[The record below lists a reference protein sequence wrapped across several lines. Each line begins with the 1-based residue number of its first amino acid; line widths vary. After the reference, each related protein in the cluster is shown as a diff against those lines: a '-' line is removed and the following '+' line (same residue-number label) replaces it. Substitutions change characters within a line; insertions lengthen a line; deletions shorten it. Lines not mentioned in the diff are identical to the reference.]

1 MKDISE
7 KFSTLRI
14 AVAEAVVKADKKT
27 IEAIKMGKVP
37 KGDVL
42 TVAKV
47 AGVLAAKNVP
57 QIIPYCHNIPVEFA
71 DIQFTLSRDSVKIT
85 SLIKAIYKTGVEM
98 EALTAVSVA
107 ALTVYDMLKPIDNNI
122 SIEHIRLLEK
132 SGGKSD
138 TKERFKK
145 NINAA
150 VIVLS
155 DSISEGKN
163 RDESG
168 KIIVERLKAEG
179 IKVKYYEVISD
190 DKERI
195 IRKLTELSDKKRID
209 LIITTGGTGLSKR
222 DNTPEATLEV
232 IEREIPGIPEIIRAY
247 GQERTPYSMLS
258 RAMAGIRKNTIIIN
272 LPGSRKGVKESLNII
287 SPVII
292 HSFKMLYGEGH

>member
-1 MKDISE
+1 MKDISD
-7 KFSTLRI
+7 KLRTLRI
-14 AVAEAVVKADKKT
+14 AVAEAEVKANKKT
-27 IEAIKMGKVP
+27 IEAIKGGKVP

-47 AGVLAAKNVP
+47 AGILAAKNVP

-71 DIQFTLSRDSVKIT
+71 DIQFTLSKDSVKIT
-85 SLIKAIYKTGVEM
+85 SFVKATYKTGVEM

-138 TKERFKK
+138 TKETFKK

-155 DSISEGKN
+155 DSISEGKK

-168 KIIVERLKAEG
+168 RIIVERLRAEG
-179 IKVKYYEVISD
+179 IKVRYYEVISD
-190 DKERI
+190 DKEKI
-195 IRKLTELSDKKRID
+195 VQKLTELSDKKKVD

-232 IEREIPGIPEIIRAY
+232 IEREIPGIPEVIRAY

-258 RAMAGIRKNTIIIN
+258 RSVAGIRKNTIIIN
-272 LPGSRKGVKESLNII
+272 LPGSKKGVKESLDII

-292 HSFKMLYGEGH
+292 HSFRMLYGEGH